1 MHPSFE
7 IEGGF
12 HKIKNLDAMLFKS
25 YRICYLCSVFT
36 LIILIAAPAIAG
48 VVQSVDEQT
57 ALVSWKIDDGNFE
70 LELAQLLPD
79 QTRAFFLAR
88 GFSKQIAN
96 TIATGCIMQTIGRNS
111 GGQGMPGSIDVDL
124 KQWRMLHDGSE
135 GPIKLKEQWDSE
147 WPADK
152 VSDTAR
158 LAFRWATF
166 PTQQNFAPGDY
177 GWGMTSFALPPGRH
191 FDLKVVWSVAGVEK
205 DAWIR
210 GVQCAEER

>member
-1 MHPSFE
+1 
-7 IEGGF
+7 
-12 HKIKNLDAMLFKS
+12 MLFRIS
-25 YRICYLCSVFT
+25 YILFFS
-36 LIILIAAPAIAG
+36 IIFMPIVASATAD
-48 VVQSVDEQT
+48 VTQSQSVDEQA
-57 ALVSWKIDDGNFE
+57 ALASWKIDDGNFE
-70 LELAQLLPD
+70 LELTQLLPD

-96 TIATGCIMQTIGRNS
+96 TIATGCIMQIIGRNS
-111 GGQGMPGSIDVDL
+111 AEQGASDSVIDVDL
-124 KQWRMLHDGSE
+124 KQWRMLHEGSE

-177 GWGMTSFALPPGRH
+177 GWGMTSFGLAPGER
-191 FDLKVVWSVAGVEK
+191 FDLRVVWTVAGVEK

-210 GVQCAEER
+210 GIQCAEER